1 MRGKHFAHRFWIDL
15 HGVLAGPA
23 PEASCRATLSIPRTR
38 CRGDKY
44 WQSLKHAW
52 QAMFHSSSLRGYM
65 GLMNASAE
73 QLADVLAAKAETG
86 EEVEIWRL
94 FGCLTLEVV
103 GSTAFG

>member
-1 MRGKHFAHRFWIDL
+1 MG
-15 HGVLAGPA
+15 
-23 PEASCRATLSIPRTR
+23 S

-52 QAMFHSSSLRGYM
+52 QAMFHPSSLRAYAGM
-65 GLMNASAE
+65 MNASAE
-73 QLADVLAAKAETG
+73 QLADVLAAKAETR

-94 FGCLTLEVV
+94 FCCLTMDVV